1 MQLLERDGALAV
13 LNEALSEARSG
24 TGRVVLVAG
33 EAGVGKTTLTDHV
46 ARAADGDTRFLWGA
60 CDPLLTPRALGPIHD
75 IARQAGGALA
85 EAIGGAPR
93 EAL

>member
-46 ARAADGDTRFLWGA
+46 ARAADEIG
-60 CDPLLTPRALGPIHD
+60 RAHV
-75 IARQAGGALA
+75 
-85 EAIGGAPR
+85 
-93 EAL
+93 